1 MTNFEI
7 LAPVGDEKNFYMAIN
22 NGADAIYLG
31 LKNFNARDKAQNFD
45 CENIR
50 HYVQFAHLFGV
61 KVYVTINIILTNEE
75 IPLLLEMVKRCVESK
90 VDAFIVQD
98 LGVAYLL
105 KNTFNNIVL
114 HASTQMGIHN
124 LEGAKMAEK
133 MGFSRIVVSRETSKE
148 DIIDIKKNTNLEIE
162 YFVQGALCVCF
173 SGNCYYSS
181 IEKNESGNR
190 GRCLQLCRLPHLA
203 LLNDEKINKGYLLST
218 TDLSL
223 LEKLK
228 ELKEM
233 GICSLKIEGRLRRPA
248 YVGYVTKIYSQA
260 KSFLEE
266 NKKIDINESYKSFKK
281 LFYRG
286 EYNKGIYLNQIN
298 NKNIINSKFQNH
310 RGELIGR
317 VLQVKNFKDIHQILI
332 VTNGYQINRNDGL
345 KFVYNDNEL
354 SLGVGSVKKGIRKNE
369 YIIHTK
375 TQPKEDSEVYLTV
388 DSLWEKGCEENNRK
402 IKFDAYFEAK
412 LGKKPLL
419 KLKSGDV
426 EVSQVLFENC
436 EKAINQALNYNQVKE
451 TLTKMGE
458 EPFILNKLTCDID
471 NVFIVKS
478 QLNELRRK
486 AIELLKQKLIKNFE
500 NKNCFNIESDVNF
513 YNATIEKLNEN
524 ILFKKSDKFIVVNE
538 KTSLEDIETG
548 NFNFVFSPANF
559 NLNTILSFLNKVQ
572 VNNKNKVFLSLPK
585 YLRKED
591 FVVVN
596 EILNNLDK
604 TKVGLVANNIYGL
617 SYIQQGFD
625 VLGGVYLNIAN
636 DFSALYLKK
645 LGVVN
650 FVNSFEH
657 FANGFDKGLTFVG
670 KPALMTLCHCPF
682 KTSYDYS
689 KCQDCKYTDNLV
701 YKNQSGKEIKITRTK
716 IVNCLFEL
724 NSETIVNYDKIKNN
738 NIYLDIR

>member
-124 LEGAKMAEK
+124 LEGAKIAEK

-190 GRCLQLCRLPHLA
+190 GRCLQFCRLLHTA
-203 LLNDEKINKGYLLST
+203 YCNEQKVNKGFLLST
-218 TDLSL
+218 TDLCL
-223 LEKLK
+223 LDRLK
-228 ELKEM
+228 ELKEL

-248 YVGYVTKIYSQA
+248 YVGYLTKIYSQA
-260 KSFLEE
+260 KVALQQ
-266 NKKIDINESYKSFKK
+266 NKNININENLENIKK

-298 NKNIINSKFQNH
+298 NKNIINSQFQNH
-310 RGELIGR
+310 RGVLIGR
-317 VLQVKNFKDIHQILI
+317 VLNVQKFKDIYQILI
-332 VTNGYQINRNDGL
+332 ATNGYQINKNDGL
-345 KFVYNDNEL
+345 KFVYNNNEL
-354 SLGVGSVKKGIRKNE
+354 SLGVGSVKRGIIKNE
-369 YIIHTK
+369 YLIYTK
-375 TQPKEDSEVYLTV
+375 TQTKEDSEVYLTV
-388 DSLWEKGCEENNRK
+388 DSSWENTCEENLQK
-402 IKFDAYFEAK
+402 IKIDAYFEAK

-419 KLKSGDV
+419 KLKSGNI
-426 EVSQVLFENC
+426 EISQVLFENC
-436 EKAINQALNYNQVKE
+436 QKAISQPINYNQVKE
-451 TLTKMGE
+451 TLNKMGD
-458 EPFILNKLTCDID
+458 EPFYMDKLTCDLD

-486 AIELLKQKLIKNFE
+486 AIELLKQKLINSFE
-500 NKNCFNIESDVNF
+500 NKNCKKIEVDFSFYNKTLDEQNVNF
-513 YNATIEKLNEN
+513 NLEN
-524 ILFKKSDKFIVVNE
+524 NKYVVVNE
-538 KTSLEDIETG
+538 QTNLESIKEED
-548 NFNFVFSPANF
+548 FNYVFSPINF
-559 NLNTILSFLNKVQ
+559 NINVVISFLNKVG
-572 VNNKNKVFLSLPK
+572 NNSKKVYLNMPK

-604 TKVGLVANNIYGL
+604 TRVGLVANNIYAL
-617 SYIQQGFD
+617 SYIQKGFE

-636 DFSALYLKK
+636 HFSAIYLKN
-645 LGVVN
+645 LGVTN
-650 FVNSFEH
+650 FVKTFESFANSFDE
-657 FANGFDKGLTFVG
+657 GLIYVG

-682 KTSYDYS
+682 KTSYNYS
-689 KCQDCKYTDNLV
+689 KCQDCKFTDNLI
-701 YKNQSGKEIKITRTK
+701 YKNQSGKQMRVVKTK
-716 IVNCLFEL
+716 IINCLFEL
-724 NSETIVNYDKIKNN
+724 ISQETVNKNKAYN
-738 NIYLDIR
+738 KNVFLDFRW